1 MVVRSGSY
9 PGDPCHTKEKLIR
22 IKVSGPVYMKGLN
35 PTEPDESTD
44 RLHYLTLCN

>member
-9 PGDPCHTKEKLIR
+9 PGDPFHTKEKLIR
-22 IKVSGPVYMKGLN
+22 IKVSGSVYMKGPN

-44 RLHYLTLCN
+44 RLHYLILCN